1 MTPPPTSSGPNRPAR
16 PRDAGIGQLGG
27 FAVMAVTA
35 AVVFSAGKHWV
46 VPPPAPVPPPVVAP
60 PPVPQPPQT
69 AVAATAA
76 VDATAVDATVAGA
89 ATADAGTAVR
99 PGATTTTPVPA
110 AAAQPADA
118 TASEN
123 ANKTTTTDKDKD
135 KAKEATVAAKS
146 AGEAAPEA
154 TAPAAR
160 KPGPPES
167 QADKDLAHES
177 WRKNKPDVSTAGGKA
192 SILIP
197 IKGST
202 EDGDYKF
209 NRRTRTVTITLPK
222 AASLNTMHF
231 YKLKRDGFH
240 ALWTDQAEKDAR
252 ASDGTKLRLVLAVS
266 ADPQVELR
274 DDFVRVT
281 IARPEAKA
289 APAGEAAEAP
299 DEGSSEEKE

>member
-27 FAVMAVTA
+27 FAVMALTA
-35 AVVFSAGKHWV
+35 ALVFSAGKRWV
-46 VPPPAPVPPPVVAP
+46 VPPPAPVPPTVVAP
-60 PPVPQPPQT
+60 APVPQPPQP

-89 ATADAGTAVR
+89 TTADAGTAVR
-99 PGATTTTPVPA
+99 PGATTATPVPA
-110 AAAQPADA
+110 VAAAQADA
-118 TASEN
+118 TAPEN
-123 ANKTTTTDKDKD
+123 ASKTTATDKD

-146 AGEAAPEA
+146 AEKAAPEA
-154 TAPAAR
+154 TAPPAR

-177 WRKNKPDVSTAGGKA
+177 WRKNKPDVSVAGGKA

-202 EDGDYKF
+202 DDGDYKF
-209 NRRTRTVTITLPK
+209 NRRTRTVIITLPK

-240 ALWTDQAEKDAR
+240 ALWTDQAEKDAQ

-299 DEGSSEEKE
+299 DEGASEEKE